1 METQNQT
8 PLAKAIQAQCSRP
21 GIKFVPDLAFY
32 STVGINRKR
41 FGALVR
47 GDAEITLR
55 ESIVLGKFFG
65 VEPTS
70 LLPKQI
76 DLIEAA

>member
-1 METQNQT
+1 MESQNQT
-8 PLAKAIQAQCSRP
+8 PLAKAIAAQCSRP

-47 GDAEITLR
+47 GDAEMTLR
-55 ESIVLGKFFG
+55 ESIELGKFFG

-70 LLPKQI
+70 LLHQHAE
-76 DLIEAA
+76 LAEAA